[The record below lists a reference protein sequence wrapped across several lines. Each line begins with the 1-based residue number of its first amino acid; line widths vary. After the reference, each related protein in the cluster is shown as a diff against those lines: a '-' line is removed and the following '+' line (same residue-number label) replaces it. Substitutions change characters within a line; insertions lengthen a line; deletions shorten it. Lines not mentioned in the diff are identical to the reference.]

1 MTDNNTTS
9 TEHGWP
15 KTNGMTVPDGYF
27 DDFAK
32 RIMAK
37 LPDDAPQPVV
47 IERTWWQKMKPY
59 TYMAAMFMGAYL
71 MLNIFSIG
79 RSVKEAVNPQS
90 GSSSDMI
97 AQVVNTNTLSYV
109 DDYISMS
116 DYELYDDLYK
126 SGFEIP
132 ETI

>member
-1 MTDNNTTS
+1 MTDRNTTS
-9 TEHGWP
+9 SDQGWP

-32 RIMAK
+32 RMMAK
-37 LPDDAPQPVV
+37 LPAEVPQPVV
-47 IERTWWQKMKPY
+47 VERAWWQKMKPY
-59 TYMAAMFMGAYL
+59 TYMAAMFAGAYL

-79 RSVKEAVNPQS
+79 RSVKGVTFSQS
-90 GSSSDMI
+90 GGDMI
-97 AQVVNTNTLSYV
+97 AQVVNTTTLPYV
-109 DDYISMS
+109 DDYISLS
-116 DYELYDDLYK
+116 DFELYDDLYE